1 MRRDDADQFRDVVV
15 ELLVN
20 RQQPG
25 AVVRARDDPVA
36 AQLATE
42 DLDLGFQKTD
52 AGVPTGGAR
61 FKGDARVVCAPE
73 TAPITST
80 CSSES

>member
-1 MRRDDADQFRDVVV
+1 MV
-15 ELLVN
+15 ELLAD
-20 RQQPG
+20 RQQAG
-25 AVVRARDDPVA
+25 AVVRARGDTVA

-80 CSSES
+80 CSRES